1 MGFRNRGR
9 IGVDES
15 MYERWLQQFGVT
27 GDEAYLR
34 EEWEFHP
41 DNPKRKRRA
50 RNRPANRQVV
60 KGDIH

>member
-1 MGFRNRGR
+1 M
-9 IGVDES
+9 DEA
-15 MYERWLQQFGVT
+15 MYERWLQQFVVT